1 MTVYLKMPLLFTPP
15 PRRGRQGGGDFHPSL
30 CPARAWRFVMKES
43 YRFIRLSI
51 IILGLSL
58 LILPK
63 AYAVE
68 QRLIIIHTNDLHG
81 HPLKF
86 PHIGARK
93 VGGLPAIADLVQEVR
108 KRHKNVLVLDA
119 GDLNTGTPES
129 TFFKAAPDILA
140 LNYIGYDAMTLGNH
154 EFDNPLEMLRT
165 QQRLAAFPFISANI
179 RTREGARLLSP
190 YIIKVF
196 EGIRIGIF
204 GLTLKETETIG
215 NPQQV
220 RDLVFEDELRSA
232 QDAVD
237 QLKTKADIVIALVH
251 LGIWNDNSR
260 GSKRLASNVRGI
272 DLIIDGHSH
281 TDLKEPLYINGTPIV
296 QAFKWGMKVGMGCMT
311 IEQGKLKSFDWISVP
326 VSSEPLPVPAKGCF
340 ATLLPAQLKD
350 DSFLEEILSPF
361 AEKVERSLSEVI
373 GFAEGH
379 FPIETSRSQESEL
392 GNLIADSMLWLARDL
407 HPDFALHNGGGI
419 RAPLPGGDITK
430 KRIYEILP
438 FDNTVVV
445 IKLKGALVT
454 RLFEHAASVSKG
466 SGAFPQLSK
475 GVRLR
480 ISSGAERSYQ
490 VTISGSPIDPD
501 KIYSIATNSYLADGG
516 DGYRMFLQALER
528 YDTSILQ
535 RDALIEYITRVKKRP
550 APVLEKRI
558 EIGLSDNLTSPL
570 MKSDK
575 PFPQNLHWAYMK
587 ITPALSAQ
595 IQ

>member
-1 MTVYLKMPLLFTPP
+1 
-15 PRRGRQGGGDFHPSL
+15 
-30 CPARAWRFVMKES
+30 MKKS
-43 YRFIRLSI
+43 YRSIRLSI
-51 IILGLSL
+51 IILGLIL
-58 LILPK
+58 LFLPK

-86 PHIGARK
+86 PHIGNRK
-93 VGGLPAIADLVQEVR
+93 VGGLPAIANLVQEVR
-108 KRHKNVLVLDA
+108 MRHKNVLVLDA

-154 EFDNPLEMLRT
+154 EFDNPLEILRT
-165 QQRLAAFPFISANI
+165 QERLAAFPFISANV
-179 RTREGARLLSP
+179 RTRKGERLLSP

-204 GLTLKETETIG
+204 GLTLKETEAIG
-215 NPQQV
+215 NPQHV
-220 RDLVFEDELRSA
+220 RDLIFEDELRAA

-237 QLKTKADIVIALVH
+237 QLRTKADIVIALVH

-260 GSKRLASNVRGI
+260 GSKRLASNVKGI

-281 TDLKEPLYINGTPIV
+281 TDLNEPLYIKGTPIV
-296 QAFKWGMKVGMGCMT
+296 QAYKWGMKVGIGCMT
-311 IEQGKLKSFDWISVP
+311 IENGKLKSFEWVSVP
-326 VSSEPLPVPAKGCF
+326 VSSEPLSVPNKGCF
-340 ATLLPAQLKD
+340 VNLIPAQLKD
-350 DSFLEEILSPF
+350 DSFLEEIISPF

-373 GFAEGH
+373 GFAEGN

-392 GNLIADSMLWLARDL
+392 GNLITDSMLWIARDL

-419 RAPLPGGDITK
+419 RAPLPRGDITK

-445 IKLKGALVT
+445 IKLKGEKVKG
-454 RLFEHAASVSKG
+454 LFEHAAFVSKG
-466 SGAFPQLSK
+466 SGAFPQVSN
-475 GVRLR
+475 GVQLK
-480 ISSGAERSYQ
+480 INPGAERIYQ
-490 VTISGSPIDPD
+490 VTIKGIPIDPE

-516 DGYRMFLQALER
+516 DGYGTFLKPLER

-535 RDALIEYITRVKKRP
+535 RDALIEYISRVKNRP

-558 EIGLSDNLTSPL
+558 EIGFPDNLTSPL
-570 MKSDK
+570 MKPEK
-575 PFPQNLHWAYMK
+575 PFPQNLHWDYVK
-587 ITPALSAQ
+587 ITPTLSFPVP
-595 IQ
+595 